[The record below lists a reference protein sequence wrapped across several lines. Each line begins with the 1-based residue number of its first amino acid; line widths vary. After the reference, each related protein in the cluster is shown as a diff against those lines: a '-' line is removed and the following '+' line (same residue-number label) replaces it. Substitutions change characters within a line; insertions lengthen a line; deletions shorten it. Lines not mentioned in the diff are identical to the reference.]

1 MKQISKITDF
11 KKFSILILIVAIT
24 SVYLYLPNNA
34 NTLYEIDDEKTKE
47 LSKELGLFIDE
58 EKDID
63 YSKGFKESFYVA
75 LPFSQIIE
83 YKKVNFV
90 YEIALNNSKDE
101 HIGNVLNNILVH
113 ENDIHYVNSMR
124 ESNLKYA
131 LFQLLGV
138 LTVLLVL
145 IVLYFILKLKNPNF
159 VKHYLFV
166 VVIIYFV
173 NLGFFTL
180 KTEKEKSLI
189 EVINNIYNK

>member
-47 LSKELGLFIDE
+47 LSKELRLFIDE

-63 YSKGFKESFYVA
+63 YSKGFKESFYVT

-131 LFQLLGV
+131 LFR
-138 LTVLLVL
+138 T
-145 IVLYFILKLKNPNF
+145 IKK
-159 VKHYLFV
+159 
-166 VVIIYFV
+166 II
-173 NLGFFTL
+173 
-180 KTEKEKSLI
+180 S
-189 EVINNIYNK
+189 

>member
-47 LSKELGLFIDE
+47 LSKELRLFIDE

-63 YSKGFKESFYVA
+63 YSKGFKESFYVT

>member
-11 KKFSILILIVAIT
+11 KKFYILILIVAIT

-34 NTLYEIDDEKTKE
+34 NTLYEIDDEKSKA
-47 LSKELGLFIDE
+47 LSKELRLFTN
-58 EKDID
+58 KDID
-63 YSKGFKESFYVA
+63 YSKGFKESFYVT

-113 ENDIHYVNSMR
+113 ENDIHFVNSMR

>member
-63 YSKGFKESFYVA
+63 YSKGFKESFYVT